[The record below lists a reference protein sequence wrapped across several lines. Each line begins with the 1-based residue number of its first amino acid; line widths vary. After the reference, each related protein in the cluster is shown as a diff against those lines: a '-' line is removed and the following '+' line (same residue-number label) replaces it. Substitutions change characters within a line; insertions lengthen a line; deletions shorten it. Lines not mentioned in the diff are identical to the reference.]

1 MENSWVVILPGLL
14 TGIAACIPLVIQFTK
29 SIQALIKEK
38 RWSKLVTLVADLM
51 AVAEEKLVTGEDK
64 KAWVMAMLKSSA
76 EDLNIS
82 YDEKVVSDLIDSLVE
97 MSKIVNAPKTTPEEE
112 NTPESEG
119 VKPE

>member
-14 TGIAACIPLVIQFTK
+14 TGIAACIPLAIQFTK

-38 RWSKLVTLVADLM
+38 RWSKLVTLAADLM

-82 YDEKVVSDLIDSLVE
+82 YDEKVVSDLIDSLVA
-97 MSKIVNAPKTTPEEE
+97 MSKAVNAPKSAPEEE